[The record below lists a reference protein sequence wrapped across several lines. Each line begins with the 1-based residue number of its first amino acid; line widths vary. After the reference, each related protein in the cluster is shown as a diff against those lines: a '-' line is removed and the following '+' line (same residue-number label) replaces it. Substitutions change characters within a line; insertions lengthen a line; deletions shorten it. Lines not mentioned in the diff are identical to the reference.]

1 MKLFKEAEKAKI
13 ELENEKNILKNQKK
27 VDLIKSYKMEINN
40 LNNKQIKRIN
50 KIKLDYNKQKNDL
63 EIQFNKEKNELFNK
77 FKNQLNDFKM
87 FKNKK
92 STKKMTR
99 QNYLNNADNILNN
112 SFDKEKLDKRLEDE
126 EESI

>member
-27 VDLIKSYKMEINN
+27 VELIKTNNLEINN

-63 EIQFNKEKNELFNK
+63 EIKFNKEKNELFNK

-87 FKNKK
+87 FKNKNIK
-92 STKKMTR
+92 TMTS
-99 QNYLNNADNILNN
+99 QNYVNNADNILNN
-112 SFDKEKLDKRLEDE
+112 SFNKEKLDKRLEDE